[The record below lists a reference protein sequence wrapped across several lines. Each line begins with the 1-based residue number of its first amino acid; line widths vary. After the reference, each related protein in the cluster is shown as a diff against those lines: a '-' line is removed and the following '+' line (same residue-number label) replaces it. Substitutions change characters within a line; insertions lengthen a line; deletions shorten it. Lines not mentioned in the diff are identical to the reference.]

1 MTHLPE
7 NCSVVPSVTQ
17 QRITCSSRPSY
28 GSQRPESNF
37 SHFFFFI
44 DYIQKLY

>member
-17 QRITCSSRPSY
+17 QRITCSSRPSC
-28 GSQRPESNF
+28 GVQRPESSF
-37 SHFFFFI
+37 LHFF
-44 DYIQKLY
+44 LY